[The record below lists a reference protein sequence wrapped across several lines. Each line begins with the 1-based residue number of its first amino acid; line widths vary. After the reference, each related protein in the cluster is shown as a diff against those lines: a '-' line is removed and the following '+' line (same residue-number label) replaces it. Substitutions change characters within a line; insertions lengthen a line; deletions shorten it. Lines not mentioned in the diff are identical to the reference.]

1 MGRCDEIRIQHN
13 LAKPDL
19 SSSASWHTVRYRS
32 RASSRRGPRGRH
44 LTRKMMKL
52 VVVGVLVLAAMAAAD
67 NCTIAPPAR
76 IDCKIDSQGPC
87 EAAGCCWGPY
97 NGHDPWC
104 FKPYPA
110 SPPPPTPAPPPPLPG
125 PPFNST
131 ALSLMKTY
139 LRANLD
145 IKNLGGVV
153 ASPSTSGPGGSY
165 YYACMHPTP
174 NPTPPLTPIHPPM

>member
-1 MGRCDEIRIQHN
+1 
-13 LAKPDL
+13 
-19 SSSASWHTVRYRS
+19 
-32 RASSRRGPRGRH
+32 
-44 LTRKMMKL
+44 MKL
-52 VVVGVLVLAAMAAAD
+52 VVVGVLVLAAIAAAD

-165 YYACMHPTP
+165 YYACTHPTP
-174 NPTPPLTPIHPPM
+174 NPHASHPSPHVISIFFLFSLLPSNFFLLSRILIALSIH